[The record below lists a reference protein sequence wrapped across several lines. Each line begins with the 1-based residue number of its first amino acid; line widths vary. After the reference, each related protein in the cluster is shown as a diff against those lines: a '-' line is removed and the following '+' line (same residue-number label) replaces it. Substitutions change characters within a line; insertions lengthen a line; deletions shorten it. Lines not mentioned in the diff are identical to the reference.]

1 MKERPLSPDS
11 WRSPSTTVTSGSLR
25 AMRSRAGISWRHG
38 THQVAQKFTITTP
51 PRRSD
56 RRVDPPEPLHVKFG
70 AGAPTRPAA
79 AASSICAAMTG
90 TSPSPAPG
98 RVNGSDGQTSAVSE
112 ARAIAP
118 MKIAA
123 IQRGSATEGSAA
135 AGAGGRCPPICSP
148 KERQEVE
155 ELGQLRELPGG
166 DDQAHHDDERTAD
179 RVHDP
184 QVLGEET
191 HRAARAAQAAG
202 DEQERDA
209 ETERVREEEDRAGAE
224 VRVEQQVEDQ
234 REVGSD
240 AGREPHAERDPDE
253 EAPCQPRRAALEPQI
268 ELARKERDA
277 DEPEHLHP
285 KDDEEEPADP
295 LEPDDELAGERARE
309 RDRHPEEREDHGE
322 TDHERGGVQER
333 ARAL

>member
-1 MKERPLSPDS
+1 MKERTLSPDS
-11 WRSPSTTVTSGSLR
+11 WRSTSTTVTSGSLR

-38 THQVAQKFTITTP
+38 THQVAQKFTITPP

-166 DDQAHHDDERTAD
+166 DDQTHHDDERTA
-179 RVHDP
+179 
-184 QVLGEET
+184 
-191 HRAARAAQAAG
+191 
-202 DEQERDA
+202 
-209 ETERVREEEDRAGAE
+209 ERV
-224 VRVEQQVEDQ
+224 
-234 REVGSD
+234 
-240 AGREPHAERDPDE
+240 PDE

-268 ELARKERDA
+268 ELARKERDT

-295 LEPDDELAGERARE
+295 LERDDELAGERARE

-333 ARAL
+333 ARALRAGERRLAGHVDQERGDEREHARRQEREHPRPERDRDVHVASVGPESAPIAYFRRSRP

>member
-1 MKERPLSPDS
+1 MMPLA
-11 WRSPSTTVTSGSLR
+11 R
-25 AMRSRAGISWRHG
+25 A
-38 THQVAQKFTITTP
+38 P
-51 PRRSD
+51 PRRSE

-79 AASSICAAMTG
+79 AASSICGAMTG
-90 TSPSPAPG
+90 TSPSAGAG

-166 DDQAHHDDERTAD
+166 DEQTHHDDERTAH
-179 RVHDP
+179 RAPDP
-184 QVLGEET
+184 PVLGGEK
-191 HRAARAAQAAG
+191 HPPACAAQAPR

-209 ETERVREEEDRAGAE
+209 ETERGREEEDRAG
-224 VRVEQQVEDQ
+224 
-234 REVGSD
+234 
-240 AGREPHAERDPDE
+240 
-253 EAPCQPRRAALEPQI
+253 
-268 ELARKERDA
+268 
-277 DEPEHLHP
+277 
-285 KDDEEEPADP
+285 
-295 LEPDDELAGERARE
+295 
-309 RDRHPEEREDHGE
+309 
-322 TDHERGGVQER
+322 
-333 ARAL
+333 